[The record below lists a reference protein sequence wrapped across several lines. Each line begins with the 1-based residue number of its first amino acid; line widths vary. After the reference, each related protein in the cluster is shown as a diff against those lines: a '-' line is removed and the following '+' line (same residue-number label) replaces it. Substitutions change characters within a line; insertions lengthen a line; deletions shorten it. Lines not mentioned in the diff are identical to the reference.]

1 MGVQIYKRFS
11 ENRSSGRQILR
22 FRTTMPHFPYP
33 PASRLFPKRGGAGH
47 AAQRRSPGEGER
59 TTGGSE
65 REGPQAARQR
75 DACRQR
81 PNAFEAR
88 PKSGGPQPPD
98 TEERRPPGAEED
110 LRAKTGHASFEAWRP
125 AATRRGA
132 ATTRHRGTTA
142 TRAEEG
148 LRAKTGHA
156 SFEAWRPAATRRG
169 GPLASAAPRPPLR
182 RLRSDA
188 GSAPVCACR
197 RAGFV
202 TTQAAP
208 ICDFSAAGSCLN
220 EAECEYSICT
230 CRRASFATT
239 QAAPD
244 GTYSRISRSGQ
255 TRRGEKRP
263 RELQITGV
271 GGATDP
277 ARPSRARRSRW
288 ARRRRRCSSEPS
300 HRSTGRAAPGRA
312 ARGRPKIWRR

>member
-110 LRAKTGHASFEAWRP
+110 
-125 AATRRGA
+125 
-132 ATTRHRGTTA
+132 
-142 TRAEEG
+142 